1 MQRFDVCNGD
11 ADGLCATVQWR
22 WHEPAHARLITGLKR
37 DIALLAQVQAQAQ
50 AGDEVNVF
58 DLSMQ
63 RNQPAL
69 QHLLDAGVHVR
80 YVDHHAT
87 GTVPR
92 HPLLQAHVDLGSEVC
107 TSLLVDRLL
116 QGASRHWALVGAYG
130 DNLTAVADKMAISSG
145 LSQAQRKALQ
155 RLGEGINYN
164 AYGESEADV
173 HLPPARLYA
182 VLARYR
188 DPLDLLA
195 KEPLA
200 DELDALR
207 QSDLAQARHLTPLWD
222 GPQGSQGRVL
232 CLPDEAWARRVVGVL
247 ANELANE
254 RPDQAQAVLRRLPA
268 GGYRVSVRAP
278 LHRPSGAAGL
288 CRAFGGNGRARA
300 AGIDALPEAD
310 LPRFIEAFAAT
321 AWGAAA

>member
-22 WHEPAHARLITGLKR
+22 FHEPAPARLITGLKR
-37 DIALLAQVQAQAQ
+37 DIALLAQVQTQAQ

-69 QHLLDAGVHVR
+69 MHLLDAGVRVR
-80 YVDHHAT
+80 YVDHHAS
-87 GTVPR
+87 GPVPD
-92 HPLLQAHVDLGSEVC
+92 HPLLQAHVDLGSQVC

-130 DNLTAVADKMAISSG
+130 DNLTAVADQMAIASG
-145 LSQAQRKALQ
+145 LSPVQRQALQ
-155 RLGEGINYN
+155 RLGEAINYN
-164 AYGESEADV
+164 AYGETEADV

-182 VLARYR
+182 LLARYR

-195 KEPLA
+195 HEPLA
-200 DELDALR
+200 DELEALR
-207 QSDLAQARHLTPLWD
+207 QADLAQARHLVPLW
-222 GPQGSQGRVL
+222 QGRQGAQGRVL
-232 CLPDEAWARRVVGVL
+232 CLPDAAWARRVVGVL
-247 ANELANE
+247 ANELANAH
-254 RPDQAQAVLRRLPA
+254 PDQAQAVLRQLPA

-278 LHRPSGAAGL
+278 LHHPGGAAGL
-288 CRAFGGNGRARA
+288 CQAFGGNGRARA
-300 AGIDALPEAD
+300 AGIDTLPEAD

-321 AWGAAA
+321 RWGATG